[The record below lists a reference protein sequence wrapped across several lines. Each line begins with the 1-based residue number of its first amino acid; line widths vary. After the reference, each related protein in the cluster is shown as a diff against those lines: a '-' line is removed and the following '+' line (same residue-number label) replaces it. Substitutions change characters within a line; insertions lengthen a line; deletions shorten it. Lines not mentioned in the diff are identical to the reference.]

1 MTLHI
6 ADAEQVLTE
15 KSDQLNTRWYPYYHL
30 AARAGWMNDPNG
42 LVWFDGWFH
51 AFYQHHPYSTEW
63 GPMHW
68 GHARSRDL
76 MRWEHLPV
84 ALAPE
89 GPEDKDGCFSGSAVV
104 NGNELALIYTGHK
117 FHGDPSSEDNLY
129 QVQCIATSR
138 DGVNFTRKGQILDT
152 PSGLHHFR
160 DPKVWKEGE
169 MWYMV
174 VGARV
179 EDTGQVRLYRSEDL
193 HHWHEQGILAEAPH
207 GMGYMWECPDFF
219 TLDDKQVLM
228 FSPQGMAAEG
238 YANRNLFQSGYIV
251 GRWQPGEKFIQ
262 ESKFQELDHG
272 HDFYAPQ
279 SFLAPDGRR
288 IVIGWMDMW
297 ESPLPEQQDGWAGM
311 FTLPR
316 ELVIT
321 PNNQLQM
328 RPVHEV
334 ESLRE
339 EWYSWPV
346 STLKNKQL
354 CVMHNC
360 EAAEVIVTW
369 DTALS
374 EAEQYGIALDD
385 GMRLYIDNQ
394 AKRLILERNYP
405 QYNLCGQ
412 RSIPMPT
419 GDELNLR
426 VFFDRSSV
434 EVFVNDGEACLSSRI
449 YPQQRQLN
457 VFAWSGNAVLKA
469 CGAWNLR

>member
-1 MTLHI
+1 M
-6 ADAEQVLTE
+6 
-15 KSDQLNTRWYPYYHL
+15 
-30 AARAGWMNDPNG
+30 G
-42 LVWFDGWFH
+42 
-51 AFYQHHPYSTEW
+51 EW
-63 GPMHW
+63 
-68 GHARSRDL
+68 
-76 MRWEHLPV
+76 
-84 ALAPE
+84 
-89 GPEDKDGCFSGSAVV
+89 K
-104 NGNELALIYTGHK
+104 
-117 FHGDPSSEDNLY
+117 
-129 QVQCIATSR
+129 
-138 DGVNFTRKGQILDT
+138 
-152 PSGLHHFR
+152 
-160 DPKVWKEGE
+160 
-169 MWYMV
+169 
-174 VGARV
+174 
-179 EDTGQVRLYRSEDL
+179 
-193 HHWHEQGILAEAPH
+193 
-207 GMGYMWECPDFF
+207 
-219 TLDDKQVLM
+219 
-228 FSPQGMAAEG
+228 
-238 YANRNLFQSGYIV
+238 
-251 GRWQPGEKFIQ
+251 PGEKFIQ

-311 FTLPR
+311 LTLPR
-316 ELVIT
+316 ELFIT
-321 PNNQLQM
+321 PNNQLHM

-339 EWYSWPV
+339 EWYSWPI

-360 EAAEVIVTW
+360 EVAEVIVTW
-369 DTALS
+369 DTSLS
-374 EAEQYGIALDD
+374 EAEQYGIELDD

-419 GDELNLR
+419 GDELKLR

-457 VFAWSGNAVLKA
+457 VFAWSGNAILKE